1 MPHRYKV
8 REIAQQSGLS
18 EATVDRVLN
27 KRPGVRE
34 NTRAEVMQAIADL
47 DKQRAQL
54 RLNGRRY
61 LIDVVMQTPQ
71 RFSDAFRAAVEAE
84 LPAFAPAMLRAR
96 FHLWETG
103 STTQMVDALGRLRGS
118 HGVILKAQDEP
129 EVAEAIDRL
138 VESGV
143 PVVTYATDVP
153 ASARCS
159 YVGIDNHGAGVTA
172 AYLMGQWLGPAPSDV
187 LITLSRNVFRGEG
200 EREVGFRSALRGS
213 GRQIVEV
220 TDSDGID
227 ATNERLVLEAL
238 ERNPSVE
245 AVYSVGGGNAATVA
259 AFERLGR
266 AVPSFHCARPRRRQP
281 AAAARRP
288 DLGRPAQRSARRCT
302 AGDAADTAGARSTAR
317 RAGSAGADPGHHAV
331 QPARLDSEPCL
342 LRHAVAPYPDK
353 LAVRRDD
360 PHVGS
365 ARVLATSYR
374 SVTISL
380 EKTFRRNVTKNTLL
394 SHGVGVHTSLNS
406 VFGRSVTQMS
416 PVSRVKPR
424 LRKCNNRYCE

>member
-27 KRPGVRE
+27 DRPGVRE
-34 NTRAEVMQAIADL
+34 NTRAEVMQAISDL

-71 RFSDAFRAAVEAE
+71 RFSDSFRAAVEAE

-103 STTQMVDALGRLRGS
+103 SPPHMVDALGRLRGS

-138 VESGV
+138 VDSGV

-153 ASARCS
+153 GERQVLLCRHRQPRRGRDSRLPDGAVAGVVAVGRVDHAEPQRCSAARASARS
-159 YVGIDNHGAGVTA
+159 GSG
-172 AYLMGQWLGPAPSDV
+172 
-187 LITLSRNVFRGEG
+187 
-200 EREVGFRSALRGS
+200 LRCAGS
-213 GRQIVEV
+213 GRHIVEV
-220 TDSDGID
+220 SDSDGID

-238 ERNPSVE
+238 QRNPAVE

-259 AFERLGR
+259 AFDRLGR
-266 AVPSFHCARPRRRQP
+266 ACRVFIAHDLDADNRALLRDGRISVVLHNDLRADARLAMRLILQERGALPAEPARPAPIQVVTPFNLP
-281 AAAARRP
+281 A
-288 DLGRPAQRSARRCT
+288 
-302 AGDAADTAGARSTAR
+302 
-317 RAGSAGADPGHHAV
+317 
-331 QPARLDSEPCL
+331 
-342 LRHAVAPYPDK
+342 
-353 LAVRRDD
+353 
-360 PHVGS
+360 
-365 ARVLATSYR
+365 
-374 SVTISL
+374 
-380 EKTFRRNVTKNTLL
+380 
-394 SHGVGVHTSLNS
+394 
-406 VFGRSVTQMS
+406 
-416 PVSRVKPR
+416 
-424 LRKCNNRYCE
+424 